1 MEISTIGFTHKS
13 AEQFFET
20 LRHAGVQ
27 RLIDVRLNNTSQLAA
42 FTKRDDL
49 KYFLRVLLSADYIHE
64 KRLAPTADA
73 LDAYRKGRMSWDDYE
88 ELYLRL
94 LQQRRVET
102 VLPHSMFEVPVVL
115 LCSEAEPEHCHR
127 RLAAEYLAQRW
138 PGISV
143 RHL

>member
-1 MEISTIGFTHKS
+1 MEISTIGFTLKS
-13 AEQFFET
+13 AERFFET
-20 LRHAGVQ
+20 LRQAGIK

-49 KYFLRVLLSADYIHE
+49 KYFLRHLLEADYVHE

-88 ELYLRL
+88 NLYRGL
-94 LQQRRVET
+94 LQQRRVEA
-102 VLPHSMFEVPVVL
+102 VLPPSMFDVPSVL
-115 LCSEAEPEHCHR
+115 LCSEPKPDRCHR
-127 RLAAEYLAQRW
+127 RLAAEYLATNW
-138 PGISV
+138 PDVTV

>member
-13 AEQFFET
+13 AERFFET
-20 LRHAGVQ
+20 LKRAGIK

-49 KYFLRVLLSADYIHE
+49 KYFLRQLLDADYVHE

-73 LDAYRKGRMSWDDYE
+73 LEAYRKGRMSWDEYE
-88 ELYLRL
+88 TLYLRL
-94 LQQRRVET
+94 LQQRRVEAT
-102 VLPHSMFEVPVVL
+102 LPRSMFDVPSVL
-115 LCSEAEPEHCHR
+115 LCSEAEPDRCHR
-127 RLAAEYLAQRW
+127 RLAAEYLGMHW
-138 PGISV
+138 PDVTV